1 MFEQTLKIN
10 DEAVGLIFPESMSAS
25 VDLWFAVVAAQ
36 KTENSTQSFS
46 KLAAAAI
53 GLGLDRSAPVASEA
67 PVYDISSGD
76 FVAYG
81 NMVIDW
87 LGTNGVRWPKLM
99 NFGSAYLTWLSKELM
114 ADEEIVQMEDFTEA
128 AGDRLTG

>member
-1 MFEQTLKIN
+1 MFEQTLKIK
-10 DEAVGLIFPESMSAS
+10 DESVGLMFPESMSAS

-36 KTENSTQSFS
+36 KETDSAQTFS
-46 KLAAAAI
+46 KLAASAI
-53 GLGLDRSAPVASEA
+53 GLGLDRSVPAASGA
-67 PVYDISSGD
+67 PVYDISSRD

-87 LGTNGVRWPKLM
+87 LGVNGIRWPKLM
-99 NFGSAYLTWLSKELM
+99 DFGAAYLKWLSSELM

-128 AGDRLTG
+128 VRDRLTG